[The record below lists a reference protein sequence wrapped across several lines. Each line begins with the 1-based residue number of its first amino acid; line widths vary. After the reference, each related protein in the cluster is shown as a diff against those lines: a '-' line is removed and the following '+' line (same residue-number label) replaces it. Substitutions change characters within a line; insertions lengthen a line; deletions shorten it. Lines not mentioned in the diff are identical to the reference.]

1 MPTRPLAL
9 LPALALAL
17 TAPLHADAP
26 PADPADWEAVL
37 EEARGQTVYWNAWGG
52 DDRTNRYIEWV
63 ARRVAEAHDLRLV
76 HVKLD
81 DTSAAV
87 SRVLAEKAA
96 GNRDDGSI
104 DLIWINGENFA
115 AMKEAELLFGPFA
128 ERLPNFALTYPEHN
142 PEVVTDF
149 TLPTEGYESPWGK
162 AQITFYYDSEEM
174 GDSEGMGDSDA
185 LGADE
190 TMAQEPPRSI
200 EALLAWAEA
209 NPGRFTYPRIPDFTG
224 STFLKQALI
233 ALVEDTAPLYAPA
246 DESDFAAVT
255 APLWDYLD
263 ALHPHLWRSGR
274 QFPATGPELRR
285 LMGDGELSLAFTFY
299 PSEPAA
305 AVADFELP
313 ESVRSY
319 VLDEGTLGN
328 VHFVAIPFNS
338 PRRAGAMA
346 VANFLLSPEAQA
358 HKQDLAV
365 WGDRTVLD
373 VARLPEADRAR
384 FTIDAENPAMLPADA
399 LEKTLPEPHPSWM
412 TALQEAWRERYVRR

>member
-1 MPTRPLAL
+1 MPIRSLPLF
-9 LPALALAL
+9 PALALLLAG
-17 TAPLHADAP
+17 PLQAAS
-26 PADPADWEAVL
+26 DPADWDGVL
-37 EEARGQTVYWNAWGG
+37 EEARGQSVYWYAWGG
-52 DDRTNRYIEWV
+52 DDRTNRYLDWV
-63 ARRVAEAHDLRLV
+63 AGRVAEEHDLTLV

-87 SRVLAEKAA
+87 SRVLAERSA
-96 GNRDDGSI
+96 GNLDDGSI

-115 AMKEAELLFGPFA
+115 AMQEADLLHGPFA
-128 ERLPNFALTYPEHN
+128 ARLPNFALTHPEHN

-162 AQITFYYDSEEM
+162 AQITFYYDGNAFSRD
-174 GDSEGMGDSDA
+174 G
-185 LGADE
+185 
-190 TMAQEPPRSI
+190 TMAEEPPRSI

-233 ALVEDTAPLYAPA
+233 ALAEDTAPFYAPT

-263 ALHPHLWRSGR
+263 DLHPHLWRSGR

-285 LMGDGELSLAFTFY
+285 LMSDGELSLAFTFY

-313 ESVRSY
+313 GSVRSY
-319 VLDEGTLGN
+319 VLEGGTLGN

-338 PRRAGAMA
+338 PRRAGAMV

-358 HKQDLAV
+358 HKQNLAV

-373 VARLPEADRAR
+373 VARLPAADRTLFA
-384 FTIDAENPAMLPADA
+384 IDEENPAMLPADA

-412 TALQEAWRERYVRR
+412 TALQAAWRERYVGR